1 MIIIRKA
8 EASDKDAIEDI
19 CYRTGYMGEDLS
31 GLEQFNDRILF
42 AALFCQYYI
51 LYEKQHCFVAVDTEK
66 NKVVGYILGTPD
78 TKSQRRKVTFA
89 MGWRIALRILSV
101 TIWKYPESLKA
112 VLHFIGGFEPS
123 SDDFIYTQYPAHLHI
138 NILPDYQKSGIGKK
152 LITAFEHHIQS
163 FSKGVHLITS
173 NKNSKAIPFYRKMGY
188 HLLKE
193 KESKL
198 WKGID
203 DYKTIVFVKEFY

>member
-8 EASDKDAIEDI
+8 EASDKEQIEDI
-19 CYRTGYMGEDLS
+19 CYKTGYMGEDLS
-31 GLEQFNDRILF
+31 GLEQFNDRVLF
-42 AALFCQYYI
+42 TALFCRYYV
-51 LYEKQHCFVAVDTEK
+51 LHEQEHCFVAVDTEAD
-66 NKVVGYILGTPD
+66 KVVGYVLGTPD
-78 TKSQRRKVTFA
+78 TNLQRKKAAFS
-89 MGWRIALRILSV
+89 MGWRIVSRILFV

-112 VLHFIGGFEPS
+112 VLHFIKGLEPS
-123 SDDFIYTQYPAHLHI
+123 ADDLLYTQYPAHLHI
-138 NILPDYQKSGIGKK
+138 NILKDYQKSGIGKR
-152 LITAFEHHIQS
+152 LISAFEQHIQN

-173 NKNSKAIPFYRKMGY
+173 NKNSKAIPFYHKMGY
-188 HLLKE
+188 KLIKE